1 MMKIKIKIL
10 SITLFAFLFNPQ
22 LFADIYEV
30 NNNKIIIL
38 MESGIPLIDIRTK
51 REWYET
57 GVIKKSNLL
66 TFFDKDGNSNVKK
79 WMLELEKIASKKDP
93 VIIICRSG
101 RRSRIVS
108 NLLDQE
114 ANYSSVFHATNGM
127 LSWIDSKN
135 KTVKPD

>member
-1 MMKIKIKIL
+1 MMKIIIKIL
-10 SITLFAFLFNPQ
+10 SITLVAFLFNPQ

-38 MESGIPLIDIRTK
+38 MESGVPLIDIRTK

-66 TFFDKDGNSNVKK
+66 TFFDKDGNYNVKE
-79 WMLELEKIASKKDP
+79 WMSKLKKIASNKDP

-101 RRSRIVS
+101 RRSRIVA
-108 NLLDQE
+108 NFLDQKE
-114 ANYSSVFHATNGM
+114 HYTTVFHATDGII
-127 LSWIDSKN
+127 SWIDFKN
-135 KTVKPD
+135 KTDVTD

>member
-1 MMKIKIKIL
+1 MKIKIKIL
-10 SITLFAFLFNPQ
+10 SITLVVFLFNPQ

-38 MESGIPLIDIRTK
+38 MESGVPLIDIRTK

-108 NLLDQE
+108 NFLDQE
-114 ANYSSVFHATNGM
+114 ANYSNVYHATNGM
-127 LSWIDSKN
+127 ISWIDSKN

>member
-1 MMKIKIKIL
+1 MMKIIIKIL
-10 SITLFAFLFNPQ
+10 SITLVAFLFNPQ
-22 LFADIYEV
+22 LFADIHEV

-38 MESGIPLIDIRTK
+38 MESGVPLIDIRTK

-66 TFFDKDGNSNVKK
+66 TFFDKDGNYDVKE
-79 WMLELEKIASKKDP
+79 WMSKLKKIASNKDP

-108 NLLDQE
+108 NFLDQE
-114 ANYSSVFHATNGM
+114 ANYSNVYHATNGI

-135 KTVKPD
+135 RTVKPD